1 MTYKIIIG
9 DIDVTECDFRLE
21 RDNQQKCECCHA
33 TGFGVIC
40 DCEKWNNCYF
50 KQLEQ
55 VKQENKR
62 LLEII
67 NAKPLETVDV
77 DSAFE
82 IEKLK
87 EQLQAKEQE
96 CEELKTII
104 NKSAEKF
111 ANDYLETFEENKK
124 LKTQLM
130 QKSEVDMFF
139 STPIEGWDN
148 DPCKICQYKQDYKQ
162 KEQECE
168 TLKSE
173 NFTFEEL
180 VKYQDEQL
188 EPFNGGYFEHL
199 DTKMIADLAKKSIR
213 LTTEN
218 RKLEN
223 ALDEIER
230 YFDKRCD
237 ICREQDGLELDC
249 NFCWKKDIKDIIN
262 KAKEQENAR

>member
-1 MTYKIIIG
+1 MKLSKNSKQRTVIMTYKIIIG
-9 DIDVTECDFRLE
+9 DIDVTECGFRLE
-21 RDNQQKCECCHA
+21 RDNQQKCKCYHA

-62 LLEII
+62 LLETI

-77 DSAFE
+77 DCAFE

-87 EQLQAKEQE
+87 EQLQAKEKE
-96 CEELKTII
+96 CEKLKDDLQHNCIREGCRYYEDNTYKVFYKCKAKTEADKMEQKIKQV
-104 NKSAEKF
+104 KSFVAGLMF
-111 ANDYLETFEENKK
+111 DVDCTNWFERFVVGFEDW
-124 LKTQLM
+124 KTQL
-130 QKSEVDMFF
+130 
-139 STPIEGWDN
+139 GN
-148 DPCKICQYKQDYKQ
+148 DRDRYKQ
-162 KEQECE
+162 
-168 TLKSE
+168 
-173 NFTFEEL
+173 
-180 VKYQDEQL
+180 
-188 EPFNGGYFEHL
+188 
-199 DTKMIADLAKKSIR
+199 
-213 LTTEN
+213 
-218 RKLEN
+218 

-262 KAKEQENAR
+262 KAKEQ

>member
-1 MTYKIIIG
+1 ME
-9 DIDVTECDFRLE
+9 IDVNKSAFYACIE
-21 RDNQQKCECCHA
+21 
-33 TGFGVIC
+33 
-40 DCEKWNNCYF
+40 
-50 KQLEQ
+50 
-55 VKQENKR
+55 QEN
-62 LLEII
+62 E
-67 NAKPLETVDV
+67 E
-77 DSAFE
+77 
-82 IEKLK
+82 LK

-223 ALDEIER
+223 ALDEIE
-230 YFDKRCD
+230 
-237 ICREQDGLELDC
+237 E
-249 NFCWKKDIKDIIN
+249 FCIVYSNNHDAYETVYKHILDIIN

>member
-1 MTYKIIIG
+1 MTDKIIIG
-9 DIDVTECDFRLE
+9 DIDVTECNFRLE

-40 DCEKWNNCYF
+40 DCEKWHNCYF
-50 KQLEQ
+50 KQL
-55 VKQENKR
+55 KR
-62 LLEII
+62 
-67 NAKPLETVDV
+67 V
-77 DSAFE
+77 
-82 IEKLK
+82 
-87 EQLQAKEQE
+87 
-96 CEELKTII
+96 
-104 NKSAEKF
+104 
-111 ANDYLETFEENKK
+111 
-124 LKTQLM
+124 
-130 QKSEVDMFF
+130 
-139 STPIEGWDN
+139 
-148 DPCKICQYKQDYKQ
+148 
-162 KEQECE
+162 EQECE

-223 ALDEIER
+223 ALDEIE
-230 YFDKRCD
+230 
-237 ICREQDGLELDC
+237 E
-249 NFCWKKDIKDIIN
+249 FCIVYSDSHDAYETVYKHILDIIN

>member
-1 MTYKIIIG
+1 MG
-9 DIDVTECDFRLE
+9 IDV
-21 RDNQQKCECCHA
+21 
-33 TGFGVIC
+33 
-40 DCEKWNNCYF
+40 
-50 KQLEQ
+50 
-55 VKQENKR
+55 NK
-62 LLEII
+62 
-67 NAKPLETVDV
+67 
-77 DSAFE
+77 SAFYAC
-82 IEKLK
+82 IERENEELK
-87 EQLQAKEQE
+87 EKLQAKEQE

-223 ALDEIER
+223 ALDEIE
-230 YFDKRCD
+230 
-237 ICREQDGLELDC
+237 E
-249 NFCWKKDIKDIIN
+249 FCIVYSDSHDAYETVYKHILDIIN